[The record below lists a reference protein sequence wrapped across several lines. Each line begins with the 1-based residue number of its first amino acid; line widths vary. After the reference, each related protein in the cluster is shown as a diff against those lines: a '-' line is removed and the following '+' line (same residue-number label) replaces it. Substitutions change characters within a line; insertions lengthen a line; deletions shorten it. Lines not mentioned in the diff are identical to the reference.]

1 MLRFLIFAI
10 VLSIVAAVAPASAQ
24 TGFEDAMA
32 RGEAAFSEG
41 RYRVSR
47 SAFQEAVDLAGD
59 TTARARAA
67 TGVAR
72 AWWRSDPPTWRG
84 DMNGS
89 RNRVRPNREAPRLL
103 LDVIAMIEAAAAA
116 QLTVPGVG
124 EEEAIYAEAIA
135 WFNLMHAEARTLGWP
150 DLLRSSEHP
159 EFVSLEPAH
168 TPTCDNIVVYEPMPD
183 FPDAEANDWRSG
195 AVVVLLQSTAD
206 NRLARLDVAASAGP
220 EAFAAAV
227 ASVMTK
233 WTMRP
238 VEAGETCSREGVQFL
253 QITFARR
260 NGAPLGLAFG
270 SDWFAP
276 RGSNR

>member
-1 MLRFLIFAI
+1 M
-10 VLSIVAAVAPASAQ
+10 
-24 TGFEDAMA
+24 M

-41 RYRVSR
+41 RYLVARN
-47 SAFQEAVDLAGD
+47 AFREAVDLAGD
-59 TTARARAA
+59 TTARARAT

-103 LDVIAMIEAAAAA
+103 LDAIAMIEVAAAA
-116 QLTVPGVG
+116 QMSVPGVG

-150 DLLRSSEHP
+150 DLLRPSEHP

-168 TPTCDNIVVYEPMPD
+168 APTCDNIVVYEPMPD
-183 FPDAEANDWRSG
+183 FPDAEAHDWQSG
-195 AVVVLLQSTAD
+195 AVVVLLESTAD
-206 NRLARLDVAASAGP
+206 NRLVRLDVAASAGP

-233 WTMRP
+233 WTLRP
-238 VEAGETCSREGVQFL
+238 MEAGETCSRHGVQFL

-260 NGAPLGLAFG
+260 NGTPIGLAFG

-276 RGSNR
+276 RGSNRY